1 MSDRQVPDHSTQD
14 TPTQPSRGGDPDGFT
29 SEWAPHLR
37 PMSQEG
43 LRAGQARQETRVADQ
58 SHAAMAQ
65 ASDSTIDPAHPHHED
80 PYADLLGIDAHPAAQ
95 GSAPAAAAGSHV
107 GFTSGME
114 PLLASEA
121 RTQAAQEDAQEVRL
135 GSPRST
141 GT

>member
-14 TPTQPSRGGDPDGFT
+14 TPTQPSRGDPDGFT

-43 LRAGQARQETRVADQ
+43 LKAGQARQETRVADQ

-65 ASDSTIDPAHPHHED
+65 ASDSMIGPAHPSQEG
-80 PYADLLGIDAHPAAQ
+80 PYVHLLGIDAHPAAQ
-95 GSAPAAAAGSHV
+95 GSASAAVADSHV

-114 PLLASEA
+114 PGPVSEA
-121 RTQAAQEDAQEVRL
+121 RTQAAQEDAQDVRL
-135 GSPRST
+135 GPPRGT